1 MQLLMGTD
9 PGSSLTSFPTLGECE
24 TFLEE
29 GKANVRQQKL
39 ALLFTEL
46 SKELEA
52 HPVVEEEVRSRFP
65 ASDFSSVS
73 SLSRNAEGKM
83 WRAYRRMSVAL
94 AGSKQ
99 YY

>member
-1 MQLLMGTD
+1 MDTD

-24 TFLEE
+24 TLLGG
-29 GKANVRQQKL
+29 GKANARQQKL
-39 ALLFTEL
+39 ALFTEL

-52 HPVVEEEVRSRFP
+52 HPVVEGEVRSRFP